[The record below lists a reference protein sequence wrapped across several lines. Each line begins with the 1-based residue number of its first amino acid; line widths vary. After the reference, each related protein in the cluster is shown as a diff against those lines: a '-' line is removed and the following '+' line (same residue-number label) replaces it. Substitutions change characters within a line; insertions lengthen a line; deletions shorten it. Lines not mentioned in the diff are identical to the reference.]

1 MPLSKPNW
9 FKIRLPDSKQYSK
22 VASQLRHYQLATI
35 CLEAR
40 CPNRSACWSEG
51 TATFLILG
59 NRCTRHC
66 SFCAVAKGNPLPP
79 DPDEPK
85 KIAEVINLLGTRY
98 AVITSVTRD
107 DLPDGGASAFAATVE
122 MIRQLC
128 PSTLVEL
135 LIPDFQGSEKALD
148 IIFASKPQVIG
159 HNLETPVNIY
169 PHINRKEDN
178 YFRSLL
184 IIKKAKEAGFIT
196 KSGLIVG
203 LGESKQDLI
212 QTMEDLLRAGCD
224 LLTIGQY
231 LQPTKDNRPVV
242 KFYSPQEFADLE
254 RDALDL
260 GFKAVA
266 SGPLVRSSY
275 LAQQLFF
282 KASSCVT

>member
-128 PSTLVEL
+128 PSTFVEL

>member
-254 RDALDL
+254 KDALDL